1 LDLEEN
7 LLLRSGTYQ
16 LIDDNM
22 SWNVLLKSYV
32 IQSLLHL
39 SFFQMHFW

>member
-39 SFFQMHFW
+39 SFFQMHF